1 MQGLTLNLEFKID
14 KTTHHSD
21 LLERFAQRINPERIA
36 AGYKPYGY
44 ARIAKLLAGLTY
56 TEREQLYHDC
66 EKASCGFGRAFGWR
80 VKQK

>member
-1 MQGLTLNLEFKID
+1 MNNLSFSFELVED

-21 LLERFAQRINPERIA
+21 LLERFASQINPGRVA
-36 AGYKPYGY
+36 AGYKPYPY

-66 EKASCGFGRAFGWR
+66 EKASCGFGRYFGWK
-80 VKQK
+80 VKNK